1 VHPAL
6 YLADVPTFLQLTHS
20 LASELECVMFVG
32 HNPGIE
38 SFCEWLCFGRES
50 GSTSLRTANLAWLEL
65 PIENWEETT
74 AGCGVLRSLIPSR
87 LIKALL

>member
-1 VHPAL
+1 MKHLMLLRHAKSSWDHPEL
-6 YLADVPTFLQLTHS
+6 SDEERPLAPRV
-20 LASELECVMFVG
+20 
-32 HNPGIE
+32 
-38 SFCEWLCFGRES
+38 CEWLCFGRES